1 MKTLK
6 LSNIVWC
13 AALTLCACGDS
24 SVDSTGVVAPN
35 AAESD
40 SAGETTVVS
49 NPESSSDN
57 QGSTAENQSSVSTE
71 QSSSTEEV
79 IIEQE
84 ASDPVMVSEISGDPV
99 ITFTNAS
106 VSVSNDNGCIA
117 QNEKTVTISCQ
128 VPAYRQFERQPNNR

>member
-24 SVDSTGVVAPN
+24 SVDSTGIVAPN

-57 QGSTAENQSSVSTE
+57 QGSTTENQSSVSTE
-71 QSSSTEEV
+71 QSSTTEEV
-79 IIEQE
+79 VIEQE
-84 ASDPVMVSEISGDPV
+84 KKVFENFIILKKFSIFAAS
-99 ITFTNAS
+99 F
-106 VSVSNDNGCIA
+106 
-117 QNEKTVTISCQ
+117 
-128 VPAYRQFERQPNNR
+128 